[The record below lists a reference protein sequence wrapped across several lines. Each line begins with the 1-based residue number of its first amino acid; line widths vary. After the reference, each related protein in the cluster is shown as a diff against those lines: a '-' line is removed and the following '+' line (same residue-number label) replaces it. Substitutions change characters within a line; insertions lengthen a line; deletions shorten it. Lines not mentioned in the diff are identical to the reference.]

1 MPKNTF
7 PQKRKQ
13 IVEKHWTLLFL
24 MLFFSVFSS
33 LHVYGQT
40 TLYPNDIAFTG
51 VNMDDPDEFSIVFL
65 TAIDINTEIK
75 FTDNGWLA
83 SSDFRSGEDTY
94 TWTAG
99 SAYGIGDE
107 IVISSSGLGLS
118 TYGDQ
123 IIAYQN
129 TSDIIAAINVEGAHV
144 WQSDATDTNTSAL
157 PSGLSNGK
165 NCVALDEYDNV
176 NYNRTVTSGTKATI
190 LAAIN
195 NYSNWAGDDGTSYT
209 LSSGTG
215 SYSVS
220 ITAEPSAQPTGFGS
234 GTITHKDIE
243 LNWTDDTGT
252 PAADG
257 YLIMINEGGSF
268 TDPTDG
274 VPQADDT
281 DLTDGNGV
289 INIAPG
295 VETYTW
301 TDLDPDQ
308 GYSFQIYSYTN
319 CGSDIDYYITSPPQ
333 ASGTTTSTP
342 DADSDISDPTT
353 QITGTTISS
362 LVDTD
367 AEAVN
372 VFTFKINDK
381 GTADGLST
389 LVDTITIRP
398 QRSNTVDWSDAIQ
411 GAKLNDGAAVTVT
424 SIEIT
429 DAYIQF
435 VIPSGNLEITNGNSK
450 EVTLSIYL
458 NTSNIEDKE
467 TLSFYI
473 DKDDHGF
480 RADEYGSTF
489 IDLLA
494 ADINSEN
501 FTLDVSASKLLFH
514 SVPTDINI
522 NTNFKASVWAADA
535 NGNLDKDDSSTNVSL
550 TDDSSGSISSATSL
564 SGTLVNGS
572 FEWTDL
578 QYDVVESFNLTA
590 SDDASTL
597 TSVTTAI
604 TAYNTGVAIPGSIF
618 ISEFIVDP
626 GGTDSDQEWIE
637 LYNSNSGF
645 AVDINGWT
653 ISDGGSD
660 SHTIDNGGALNI
672 PASGFLVLGLNSTT
686 TSNGNYN
693 PDYVYTSVTLANS
706 ADEIILTNDD
716 ATPVEITRV
725 DYDDTAG
732 WTITTGSSLIFTGT
746 ASDDNNDASL
756 WATSTVHEKAYL
768 GTTNTDKGSPGT
780 NGFQQNFSSSST
792 WSGSGNWSEGNVV
805 GATNWSNGVPG
816 AACDVTV
823 DGTLTVDVST
833 PAACN
838 NLTISSG
845 NSVTLSPGMALT
857 VNGDL
862 ANNNGSSSGIILQA
876 DATSGVSS
884 LITEGSI
891 TGNAQV
897 QSYFT
902 DFNAYYLVSSPIS
915 DGLGGLF
922 TDDIVYWYDEV
933 NYTWQNPTNID
944 YPLTA
949 GKGFAIYKTANNTVT
964 YDGALNTGSV
974 NSNLTYTYNS
984 SHLAPVDGWN
994 LMGNPYPSVL
1004 DISHL
1009 DYTDIS
1015 NGVWVNLHNSTTD
1028 YYVYWS
1034 KTLGTVGSS
1043 GSGGG
1048 DIRARYI
1055 QPGQGFWIYTDVDG
1069 TAFDLDNSMRTHQN
1083 QGVFSK
1089 STPTGEPIVPNLLK
1103 ISVAGTT
1110 IVDPTYIVFRDDA
1123 TVNFDREYDLYK
1135 MISSSPTV
1143 PHIYSLESG
1152 EMPQKLAINAVAPP
1166 NKETHIPLGIKI
1178 GTEGTY
1184 RLYIDGLNSFDESQD
1199 FYLRDNLSGELY
1211 DLRQQNSI
1219 SFDYLTTDPENR
1231 FDLVM
1236 GLQTSINNPLGISQ
1250 FGKIYSA
1257 GNLLYIRPKENQK
1270 VENIRIQN
1278 LLGQIVYSG
1287 NFRES
1292 DRSGLKLNVPT
1303 AIYLI
1308 DIQTDS
1314 GHYSKKIFIQ
1324 NRN

>member
-1 MPKNTF
+1 MPKNTI
-7 PQKRKQ
+7 PKKRKQ
-13 IVEKHWTLLFL
+13 IVEKHGSLLFL
-24 MLFFSVFSS
+24 MLLFSVFSS
-33 LHVYGQT
+33 LGVYGQT
-40 TLYPNDIAFTG
+40 TLYPNDLAFTG
-51 VNMDDPDEFSIVFL
+51 VNMDGTDEFSIVFL
-65 TAIDINTEIK
+65 TAIDAGTEIK

-83 SSDFRSGEDTY
+83 SGDFRTGEDTY

-107 IVISSSGLGLS
+107 IVLSSSGLSLS
-118 TYGDQ
+118 ATGDQ

-144 WQSDATDTNTSAL
+144 WQSDATDSNTSSL
-157 PSGLSNGK
+157 PSGLTNGE

-176 NYNRTVTSGTKATI
+176 QYDRSVTSGTKATI

-195 NYSNWAGDDGTSYT
+195 DYSNWSGDNSTSYT

-220 ITAEPSAQPTGFGS
+220 ITAEPSAQPTGFGT

-243 LNWTDDTGT
+243 LNWTDDVGT

-257 YLIMINEGGSF
+257 YLIMLNLGGAF

-274 VPQADDT
+274 VPQVDDT
-281 DLTDGNGV
+281 DVADGNGV

-295 VETYTW
+295 VQTYTW

-319 CGSDIDYYITSPPQ
+319 CGSDIDYYITNPPQ

-342 DADSDISDPTT
+342 DADSYISDPTT
-353 QITGTTISS
+353 QVSGVSISS
-362 LVDTD
+362 LKDTD
-367 AEAVN
+367 AEAVD
-372 VFTFKINDK
+372 VFTFKIIDQ

-411 GAKLNDGAAVTVT
+411 GAKLNDGSAITV
-424 SIEIT
+424 SSVNIT

-435 VIPSGNLEITNGNSK
+435 VISSGDLEIADGTSK

-458 NTSNIEDKE
+458 NTSNIVDKE

-473 DKDDHGF
+473 DKSDHGF

-489 IDLLA
+489 TVDPLT
-494 ADINSEN
+494 ADINSN
-501 FTLDVSASKLLFH
+501 DFTLDVAASKLIFH
-514 SVPTDINI
+514 SVPGDINI
-522 NTNFKASVWAADA
+522 NTNFKATVWAADA
-535 NGNLDKDDSSTNVSL
+535 NGNLDLDDGSTVSL
-550 TDDSSGSISSATSL
+550 TDDGSGNISSATSL

-578 QYDVVESFNLTA
+578 QYNVVESFNLTA
-590 SDDASTL
+590 ADDATLL
-597 TSVTTAI
+597 TSVATSI

-618 ISEFIVDP
+618 ISEFIADP
-626 GGTDSDQEWIE
+626 TGTDTDMEWIE
-637 LYNSNSGF
+637 LYNSNSF
-645 AVDINGWT
+645 DVDIDGWT
-653 ISDGGSD
+653 ISDAGSD
-660 SHTIDNGGALNI
+660 SHTINNGAALNI
-672 PASGFLVLGLNSTT
+672 PSLGFLVLGINSS
-686 TSNGNYN
+686 TSTNGNYT
-693 PDYVYTSVTLANS
+693 PDYVYTGITLTNTN
-706 ADEIILTNDD
+706 DEIILSNDD
-716 ATPVEITRV
+716 TTPLEITRV
-725 DYDDTAG
+725 EYDDSNG
-732 WTITTGSSLIFTGT
+732 WTITAGSSLVFTGT
-746 ASDDNNDASL
+746 ADDDNNDASL

-780 NGFQQNFSSSST
+780 NGFQQNFSSSTT
-792 WSGSGNWSEGNVV
+792 WSGSGNWSEGNKV

-823 DGTLTVDVST
+823 DGTVTVDVDA
-833 PAACN
+833 PAACHD
-838 NLTISSG
+838 LTISSG
-845 NSVTLSPGMALT
+845 NSVTLSPGTALT

-862 ANNNGSSSGIILQA
+862 TNSNGSSSGLILQA
-876 DATSGVSS
+876 DGTSGVSS

-902 DFNAYYLVSSPIS
+902 DFNSWYLVSSPIS

-933 NYTWQNPTNID
+933 NYTWQNPTNVD

-964 YDGALNTGSV
+964 YDGALNTGAV
-974 NSNLTYTYNS
+974 NSSLTYTYNS
-984 SHLAPVDGWN
+984 GHLNPKDGWN

-1004 DISHL
+1004 DISYL

-1015 NGVWVNLHNSTTD
+1015 NGVWVNLHNSTSD

-1048 DIRARYI
+1048 DDRARYI

-1069 TAFDLDNSMRTHQN
+1069 TAFDLDNSMRSHQN
-1083 QGVFSK
+1083 HGNFSK

-1103 ISVAGTT
+1103 ISIAGTT
-1110 IVDPTYIVFRDDA
+1110 IVDPTYIVFRNDA

-1143 PHIYSLESG
+1143 PHIYSLENTDS
-1152 EMPQKLAINAVAPP
+1152 PQKLAINAIAPP
-1166 NKETHIPLGIKI
+1166 NQETAIPLGVKV
-1178 GTEGTY
+1178 GTDGSY

-1199 FYLRDNLSGELY
+1199 FYLRDNISGELY

-1219 SFDYLTTDPENR
+1219 SFNYLTTDPENR

-1287 NFRES
+1287 HFRES
-1292 DRSGLKLNVPT
+1292 DRTGLRLNIPT
-1303 AIYLI
+1303 AIYLV

-1314 GHYSKKIFIQ
+1314 GNYSKKIFIQ